1 MRVPP
6 LQIGEIAELLFRAY
20 ILASPGG
27 RLTTFK
33 PDADVDHKDLVVD
46 TRGGDQHAYGQVK
59 CTTKLREKQVWCVV
73 HLSPGRIPDSPRFFY
88 LFAFLDLK
96 SVELTRMWLVPA
108 REFNRLAYRKRRG
121 KYIELWFKAP
131 RLDGRWDP
139 FEVTKDELAARI
151 IALMKAAPA
160 EKEILAPVQ
169 SLGIRLAA

>member
-1 MRVPP
+1 MGAPP
-6 LQIGEIAELLFRAY
+6 GLIGQIAELLFRAY
-20 ILASPGG
+20 VMALAAG

-33 PDADVDHKDLVVD
+33 PDVDVDHKDVIVD
-46 TRGGDQHAYGQVK
+46 IRGGDQHAYGQVK

-73 HLSPGRIPDSPRFFY
+73 HLSPHQIPNSPRFFY

-108 REFNRLAYRKRRG
+108 PDFNRLAYRKRRG

-139 FEVTKDELAARI
+139 FEVTKDELAERI
-151 IALMKAAPA
+151 IALIKAAPPETEIFVPA
-160 EKEILAPVQ
+160 E
-169 SLGIRLAA
+169 SLGLRLAA